1 MKSTTITA
9 LLDQYQVL
17 LLDAYGVLVSG
28 RGPLPGATELIQY
41 LELQQFPYFVLT
53 NDASKL
59 PETGSARYHR
69 MGLPLPAERIITS
82 GSLLTGYFRQNGLTG
97 ANVLTLGTTDS
108 VAYVQRAGG
117 VPVDFSAPAEAIDV
131 IVVCD
136 EAGYPFLE
144 GLDRTLTVLYARMD
158 AGLKTQLILPNPDL
172 VYPVGGSDF
181 GFAAG
186 AIAMI
191 LEAAARLRDPKQALT
206 FARLGKPFPAIFDAA
221 KSRSGT
227 DRMVMVGDQL
237 QTDIKGAK
245 AAGLAA
251 ALIEGGVTRAD
262 LSLLPQELH
271 PDFLLKDLSLSNPS
285 IKS

>member
-1 MKSTTITA
+1 M
-9 LLDQYQVL
+9 
-17 LLDAYGVLVSG
+17 
-28 RGPLPGATELIQY
+28 
-41 LELQQFPYFVLT
+41 
-53 NDASKL
+53 
-59 PETGSARYHR
+59 
-69 MGLPLPAERIITS
+69 
-82 GSLLTGYFRQNGLTG
+82 
-97 ANVLTLGTTDS
+97 
-108 VAYVQRAGG
+108 
-117 VPVDFSAPAEAIDV
+117 
-131 IVVCD
+131 
-136 EAGYPFLE
+136 
-144 GLDRTLTVLYARMD
+144 
-158 AGLKTQLILPNPDL
+158 
-172 VYPVGGSDF
+172 YPVGGSDF